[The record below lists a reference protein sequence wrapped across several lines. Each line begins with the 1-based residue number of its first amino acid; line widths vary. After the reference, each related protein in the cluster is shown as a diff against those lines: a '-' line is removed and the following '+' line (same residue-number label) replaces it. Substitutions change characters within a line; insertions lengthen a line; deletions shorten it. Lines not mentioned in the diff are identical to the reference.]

1 MCVYESVCAIFYA
14 CPWTIFIAKE
24 EFRFSAEYE
33 NRRKSF
39 TTRLKAALK
48 SMAAWGVDWK
58 IEQPVG
64 KGRMGRGKVLAATSL
79 LDQ

>member
-1 MCVYESVCAIFYA
+1 MCVYAYVCVWAIFYA

-39 TTRLKAALK
+39 AMRLKAALK
-48 SMAAWGVDWK
+48 SGA
-58 IEQPVG
+58 E
-64 KGRMGRGKVLAATSL
+64 RLAGTSL
-79 LDQ
+79 ADQ